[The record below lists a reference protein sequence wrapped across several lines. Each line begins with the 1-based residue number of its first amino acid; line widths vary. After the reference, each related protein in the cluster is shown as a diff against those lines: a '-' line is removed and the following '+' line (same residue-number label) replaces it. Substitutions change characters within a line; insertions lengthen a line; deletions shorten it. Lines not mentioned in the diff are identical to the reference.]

1 MSRIETSQTE
11 IRDSDTMPAPLAF
24 PLLKLG
30 VLVVKQISR
39 PLASRIAKYAN
50 KYRVFSDWICIP
62 LAQLVHRA
70 ETKVKLAS
78 MGITKVTKVPQLKES
93 DAMQQVR
100 TTHF

>member
-1 MSRIETSQTE
+1 
-11 IRDSDTMPAPLAF
+11 MPAPLAF

-50 KYRVFSDWICIP
+50 KHRVFSDWICIP

-100 TTHF
+100 TAHL